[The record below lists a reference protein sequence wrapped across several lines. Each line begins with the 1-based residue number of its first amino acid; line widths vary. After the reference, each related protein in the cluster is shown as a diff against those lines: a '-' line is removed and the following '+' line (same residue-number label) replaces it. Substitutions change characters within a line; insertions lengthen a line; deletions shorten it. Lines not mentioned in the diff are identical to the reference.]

1 MIETSLL
8 LGYFTPLIF
17 ISMAAAMVVLR
28 AGASRI
34 FFDIVGTMQ
43 VNKLIKDSKASA
55 TIIEALYVDALVGVM
70 EGVGELGEGF
80 VALMDDIIPIGREIG
95 EAQRQF
101 EKFVSTGE
109 DLGALNA
116 EIIEIGHGFGFAA
129 DESFEAAA
137 KMAQLAGVLGQG
149 STATGTEMGMAFG
162 LISGM
167 DTESA
172 MQRMVNL
179 NQQTGFMT
187 KGIDENSTAAQR
199 NNAIRENTM
208 RILDQ
213 LNTVENTSAA
223 TMSQITFVM
232 NQFASQAHLTGE
244 SLAGMAAMSAV
255 LIEAGEEQGKGG
267 RAIRT
272 VYARLG
278 ADTNGARREIE
289 KLGIA
294 VIDQETGAM
303 RPLTEILNDV
313 SVKYQGMT
321 GEQKSNLAQTVAGN
335 LHYTRLI
342 KLLEGTSRMQELQT
356 DALEGTFPAYEEIE
370 RLQDTNLYQ
379 LEQMEARLKST
390 KGALADELMPAVT
403 HSTELMLVFNDTLL
417 QVSQMKGVG
426 GIFKRLFAG
435 AETIKT
441 MVAPFV
447 TTIVSVMNL
456 RIALEALNHVKRA
469 MSGED
474 MFRLQTSNAA
484 NAAQAAEAGFV
495 KGTVI
500 PTTKEQI
507 QATKDQIQ
515 RYQEL
520 ADRLRA
526 AEDGERKYAEALK
539 QTDDLINRHKMNL
552 MGKDEVAKQEM
563 ANQQLSTN
571 LMNGYTMGLVGAG
584 SAMMMF
590 SGNQKMMRA
599 GMLLNTFAMAI
610 QIVKMGMSTAAKIK
624 DSIATAQ
631 NNALEGQAI
640 ITKNL
645 SGTAN
650 LYLAATAKLARMG
663 ITGLAA
669 TTFLTLVPIGLLAGA
684 ALLLSSAMGDVNKEI
699 EDMSALTS
707 IAEAAE
713 IASDM
718 TTDQITTAIA
728 EQDKIIK
735 DYKDG
740 TSDVS
745 KALVADARQTKANL
759 EGALDF
765 SILTTT
771 DSDDLNRMVGF
782 MDDLGIVM
790 DDFKTF
796 GGINPITG
804 EVGKGDFF
812 KMLKG
817 GTTDIDDYFE
827 GVDARNALEKLS
839 EEDMEILKVLY
850 RNSLNSSAEIESFTE
865 TMIGS
870 AEDSATAA
878 IDSVNN
884 VTQAGIDNLYEF
896 NNARE
901 ELFYGFN
908 SSNLTG
914 DLIRQVQQQG
924 VENLITNTELIV
936 TNNFNGMTLPEM
948 VDTITEEIS
957 SRLNLS
963 ISGN

>member
-101 EKFVSTGE
+101 EKFVNTGE

-232 NQFASQAHLTGE
+232 NQFASQAYLTGE

-342 KLLEGTSRMQELQT
+342 KLLEGTTRMQELQT

-370 RLQDTNLYQ
+370 RLQDTNLFQ

-417 QVSQMKGVG
+417 QVSQMKGIG
-426 GIFKRLFAG
+426 GIFKGLFAG
-435 AETIKT
+435 AETLKT
-441 MVAPFV
+441 IAPFV

-469 MSGED
+469 MNGED

-484 NAAQAAEAGFV
+484 NAAQAAETGFV

-526 AEDGERKYAEALK
+526 AEDGEKKYAQALK

-552 MGKDEVAKQEM
+552 MGKDAVAKQEM
-563 ANQQLSTN
+563 ENQQLSTN
-571 LMNGYTMGLVGAG
+571 IMNGYSMSLVGAG
-584 SAMMMF
+584 SALMLF
-590 SGNQKMMRA
+590 SGNQKAMRA

-610 QIVKMGMSTAAKIK
+610 QITKMGMSTVAKIK
-624 DSIATAQ
+624 DSLATVQ
-631 NNALEGQAI
+631 NNIVEGQAI

-645 SGTAN
+645 SGTAS
-650 LYLAATAKLARMG
+650 LYLAAQNAILAAGYSR
-663 ITGLAA
+663 LAA
-669 TTFLTLVPIGLLAGA
+669 TTALTLGPLLALVGVA
-684 ALLLSSAMGDVNKEI
+684 VLLTTVFSDVNKEI
-699 EDMSALTS
+699 KDMSALSS

-728 EQDKIIK
+728 EQDKIIN

-745 KALVADARQTKANL
+745 KALVADARQSKADL

-771 DSDDLNRMVGF
+771 DSDELNRMVGF

-812 KMLKG
+812 EMLKG
-817 GTTDIDDYFE
+817 GTDMDDYFE

-839 EEDMEILKVLY
+839 EQDMQILHVLY

-901 ELFYGFN
+901 ELFYGFS

-957 SRLNLS
+957 SRLNLTV
-963 ISGN
+963 SGI

>member
-43 VNKLIKDSKASA
+43 VNKLIQDTKASA
-55 TIIEALYVDALVGVM
+55 TIIEALYLDALIGVQEGVM
-70 EGVGELGEGF
+70 ELGEGF
-80 VALMDDIIPIGREIG
+80 ASLMDDVIPLGREIG

-109 DLGALNA
+109 DLTVLNA
-116 EIIEIGHGFGFAA
+116 EIIDLGHGFGFAA

-303 RPLTEILNDV
+303 RPLTEILQDV
-313 SVKYQGMT
+313 SVKYKGMS

-342 KLLEGTSRMQELQT
+342 KLLEGTARMQELQG
-356 DALEGTFPAYEEIE
+356 DALEGTFPAYEEIA
-370 RLQDTNLYQ
+370 RLQDTNLFQ
-379 LEQMEARLKST
+379 LEQQEAKLKSV
-390 KGALADELMPAVT
+390 KGALGNELMPAMT
-403 HSTELMLVFNDTLL
+403 DSIKLQIVFNDGLR
-417 QVSQMKGVG
+417 QMVQSSPTVIG
-426 GIFKRLFAG
+426 GFFKM
-435 AETIKT
+435 AEVMRT
-441 MVAPFV
+441 MIGPF
-447 TTIVSVMNL
+447 IQQILSVVNL
-456 RIALEALNHVKRA
+456 RIAIETLNHVKRA
-469 MSGED
+469 MAGED
-474 MFRLQTSNAA
+474 MFRLGQTQMEITQKDMLTTKLINHGMVIDNMIIKYGQESAVVAMHIAKYNNKAAAVGAVSFQQQKLNQVTAFA
-484 NAAQAAEAGFV
+484 NAQA
-495 KGTVI
+495 
-500 PTTKEQI
+500 
-507 QATKDQIQ
+507 
-515 RYQEL
+515 
-520 ADRLRA
+520 
-526 AEDGERKYAEALK
+526 
-539 QTDDLINRHKMNL
+539 NM
-552 MGKDEVAKQEM
+552 
-563 ANQQLSTN
+563 LS
-571 LMNGYTMGLVGAG
+571 MGLMAG
-584 SAMMMF
+584 GTAMMMF
-590 SGNQKMMRA
+590 SSSQKKMRTGMM
-599 GMLLNTFAMAI
+599 LNTFAMMI
-610 QIVKMGMSTAAKIK
+610 QIGKMMASTVATTL
-624 DSIATAQ
+624 DSIAKIQNTGVTFAQSKAAIFSSIANAKAGASAYFAAGGFRAMLTA
-631 NNALEGQAI
+631 AGPI
-640 ITKNL
+640 
-645 SGTAN
+645 
-650 LYLAATAKLARMG
+650 G
-663 ITGLAA
+663 IV
-669 TTFLTLVPIGLLAGA
+669 LVGIGLLANQLAKSFTDVGDGVGSINTHVSDLA
-684 ALLLSSAMGDVNKEI
+684 NTKDLLDTMTISEINAELEEQTRIVN
-699 EDMSALTS
+699 DLTD
-707 IAEAAE
+707 AEHGLGKQLHDNAKARE
-713 IASDM
+713 
-718 TTDQITTAIA
+718 T
-728 EQDKIIK
+728 ELQD
-735 DYKDG
+735 
-740 TSDVS
+740 
-745 KALVADARQTKANL
+745 
-759 EGALDF
+759 ALDYN
-765 SILTTT
+765 LLQQDTT
-771 DSDDLNRMVGF
+771 R
-782 MDDLGIVM
+782 
-790 DDFKTF
+790 
-796 GGINPITG
+796 
-804 EVGKGDFF
+804 EV
-812 KMLKG
+812 L
-817 GTTDIDDYFE
+817 
-827 GVDARNALEKLS
+827 
-839 EEDMEILKVLY
+839 
-850 RNSLNSSAEIESFTE
+850 AEIEKHEEVISDFRDGFGVLFAGGIYENYKTGKSPLILTQIE
-865 TMIGS
+865 KDNSEVFALLKQMGIDTV
-870 AEDSATAA
+870 EELDTFLETAA
-878 IDSVNN
+878 KDTSEASVDMVNSI
-884 VTQAGIDNLYEF
+884 TGALEESQEAMYQF
-896 NNARE
+896 NNSRE